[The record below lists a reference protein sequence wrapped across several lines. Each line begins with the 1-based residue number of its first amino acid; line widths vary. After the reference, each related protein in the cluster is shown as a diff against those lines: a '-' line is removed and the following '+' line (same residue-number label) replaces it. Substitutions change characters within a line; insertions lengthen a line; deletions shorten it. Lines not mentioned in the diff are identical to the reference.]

1 MRVDLPDKYPFKS
14 PSIGFMN
21 KIYHPNIDE
30 VSGTVCL
37 DVINQ
42 AWTALY
48 DLSNIF
54 ESFLPQLLTY
64 PNPIDPLNGDAAA
77 MFLHKQ
83 EEYKRKVSDYVKKYA
98 TEAAIAGL
106 VPDTSCSSSS
116 SSNNNNPSSCNESN
130 GRSGAAGRAAS
141 SSHHSHHHHHKKRK
155 NGTTGTNGAGP
166 STADEDISDHSSSDE
181 SDSASSM
188 SDSFSDDD
196 NDNGMMATSSKGLKD
211 DEEDFETKDME
222 L

>member
-1 MRVDLPDKYPFKS
+1 MALSREVQITGIRGKLFQNWARTFSCIPELYFLPTNIGEIRRVSNNLFIS
-14 PSIGFMN
+14 MVRFLN
-21 KIYHPNIDE
+21 RIYHPNIDE

-77 MFLHKQ
+77 MYLHKP
-83 EEYKRKVSDYVKKYA
+83 EEYKDKIREYVRKYA
-98 TEAAIAGL
+98 TEEAL
-106 VPDTSCSSSS
+106 K
-116 SSNNNNPSSCNESN
+116 E
-130 GRSGAAGRAAS
+130 
-141 SSHHSHHHHHKKRK
+141 H
-155 NGTTGTNGAGP
+155 
-166 STADEDISDHSSSDE
+166 
-181 SDSASSM
+181 
-188 SDSFSDDD
+188 DD
-196 NDNGMMATSSKGLKD
+196 GSTSSESSLSD
-211 DEEDFETKDME
+211 FEEDEAEDME

>member
-1 MRVDLPDKYPFKS
+1 MSSPSPGKRRMDTDVIKLMESNHEVTILGGLNEFMVKFYGPNGTPYEGGVWKVRVDLPEKYPFKS
-14 PSIGFMN
+14 PSIGFLN
-21 KIYHPNIDE
+21 RIYHPNIDE

-77 MFLHKQ
+77 LYLHKP
-83 EEYKRKVSDYVKKYA
+83 EDYKEKIREYVRRYA
-98 TEAAIAGL
+98 TEEAL
-106 VPDTSCSSSS
+106 KEQED
-116 SSNNNNPSSCNESN
+116 
-130 GRSGAAGRAAS
+130 AS
-141 SSHHSHHHHHKKRK
+141 
-155 NGTTGTNGAGP
+155 
-166 STADEDISDHSSSDE
+166 
-181 SDSASSM
+181 
-188 SDSFSDDD
+188 
-196 NDNGMMATSSKGLKD
+196 TSSESSLSD
-211 DEEDFETKDME
+211 FEEDEAEDME

>member
-1 MRVDLPDKYPFKS
+1 
-14 PSIGFMN
+14 MN

-42 AWTALY
+42 SWTALY

-77 MFLHKQ
+77 MVRGSSGAATAANATVPCPQFLHKPDD
-83 EEYKRKVSDYVKKYA
+83 YKKKVADYVKKYA
-98 TEAAIAGL
+98 TEQAIVGL
-106 VPDTSCSSSS
+106 VPEPSSSS
-116 SSNNNNPSSCNESN
+116 DSSN
-130 GRSGAAGRAAS
+130 GKGK
-141 SSHHSHHHHHKKRK
+141 HHQHNKKRK
-155 NGTTGTNGAGP
+155 NGTNGAGP
-166 STADEDISDHSSSDE
+166 STSGDADLEAVDASSSDPD

-188 SDSFSDDD
+188 SDAFSDDD
-196 NDNGMMATSSKGLKD
+196 DDEEEEDEDCVRNHNQ

>member
-1 MRVDLPDKYPFKS
+1 
-14 PSIGFMN
+14 MN

-98 TEAAIAGL
+98 TESAIAGL
-106 VPDTSCSSSS
+106 VPDNSCSSSS
-116 SSNNNNPSSCNESN
+116 SMMSCNPNSESSN
-130 GRSGAAGRAAS
+130 GRGAS
-141 SSHHSHHHHHKKRK
+141 SSSTSRPHHHSHHSHHHKKRK
-155 NGTTGTNGAGP
+155 NGNSNGSGP
-166 STADEDISDHSSSDE
+166 SSSGHPDSELAQEDSEEPTSDEDSD
-181 SDSASSM
+181 DSASSM
-188 SDSFSDDD
+188 SDSFSDEE
-196 NDNGMMATSSKGLKD
+196 NGHESMATSTSKPLNN

>member
-1 MRVDLPDKYPFKS
+1 MTDSCLCFAVRVDLPDKYPFKS

-42 AWTALY
+42 SWTALY

-77 MFLHKQ
+77 MVSVLPAAGRSHAVAQFLHKPDD
-83 EEYKRKVSDYVKKYA
+83 YKKKVADYVRKYA
-98 TEAAIAGL
+98 TEQAIAGL
-106 VPDTSCSSSS
+106 VPEPTGGGGGGGG
-116 SSNNNNPSSCNESN
+116 ETSN
-130 GRSGAAGRAAS
+130 GKNGAGGAKAQQ
-141 SSHHSHHHHHKKRK
+141 HKKRK
-155 NGTTGTNGAGP
+155 NGAAGP
-166 STADEDISDHSSSDE
+166 STSEADDLQDASSSDNDSE
-181 SDSASSM
+181 SASSM
-188 SDSFSDDD
+188 SDSFSDADD
-196 NDNGMMATSSKGLKD
+196 ERQRTH

>member
-1 MRVDLPDKYPFKS
+1 MSFASTFPFLRLLPFIVVAVRLTVRPAPSLLCVSAVRVDLPDKYPFKS

-42 AWTALY
+42 SWTALY

-77 MFLHKQ
+77 M
-83 EEYKRKVSDYVKKYA
+83 VSRVA
-98 TEAAIAGL
+98 FEA
-106 VPDTSCSSSS
+106 
-116 SSNNNNPSSCNESN
+116 
-130 GRSGAAGRAAS
+130 
-141 SSHHSHHHHHKKRK
+141 
-155 NGTTGTNGAGP
+155 GT
-166 STADEDISDHSSSDE
+166 D
-181 SDSASSM
+181 
-188 SDSFSDDD
+188 
-196 NDNGMMATSSKGLKD
+196 
-211 DEEDFETKDME
+211 
-222 L
+222 